1 MEIPHRVL
9 SPALRDC
16 ERVGEGKR
24 KRNSC
29 WEQWKYFLGV
39 GNGWVWQ
46 GGQIWWG
53 WHCPSAALPAQRHRD
68 LGHKPQPPAPC
79 LPDPLRNIPA
89 SACPAH
95 SMGMNRSSEALA
107 GLTYGSNTDRNSS
120 AVSPAGSLVA
130 FFISCISLSL
140 TPPSPYPFTILCLNR
155 SLGSQPLHF
164 PPSPAPLHS
173 SSPAHTFGSSPS
185 RLSPTQT
192 QSVTQ
197 LSASLP
203 EILMEIRE

>member
-9 SPALRDC
+9 SPTLRDR
-16 ERVGEGKR
+16 ERVREGKR

-53 WHCPSAALPAQRHRD
+53 WHCPSATLPAQWHRN

-95 SMGMNRSSEALA
+95 SMRMNRSSEALA
-107 GLTYGSNTDRNSS
+107 GLTYGLNTDRNPS
-120 AVSPAGSLVA
+120 AVGPAGSLVA
-130 FFISCISLSL
+130 FFISCISLSDTSFPL
-140 TPPSPYPFTILCLNR
+140 PLHHSVPQSLPWLPTPPFPSFPCSFPLQLPCPHVWLQPFPSVSHPNTKR
-155 SLGSQPLHF
+155 DSALGF
-164 PPSPAPLHS
+164 PARNIN
-173 SSPAHTFGSSPS
+173 GN
-185 RLSPTQT
+185 
-192 QSVTQ
+192 
-197 LSASLP
+197 
-203 EILMEIRE
+203 